1 MWNIFQVDK
10 VQYVQNIKINNVE
23 LSNDLFRIN
32 VTGDVVNSSDDN
44 YPSGGIT
51 VKVEKI
57 SNLVNELKGEFKKLS
72 EAKKPSIP
80 TNGID
85 LINEQSQQQ
94 NQVQNYDIFLN
105 NISEKLT
112 NISSEIALKNS
123 ASKDEIAQFDVR
135 REKNLEIMKKLAND
149 AKPTAAKEK

>member
-1 MWNIFQVDK
+1 MDLI
-10 VQYVQNIKINNVE
+10 
-23 LSNDLFRIN
+23 SNDLFKVNI
-32 VTGDVVNSSDDN
+32 TGDVVNSSDDN

-57 SNLVNELKGEFKKLS
+57 SNLVDQLKTEFKKLA
-72 EAKKPSIP
+72 EAKKSSVPS
-80 TNGID
+80 NGSD
-85 LINEQSQQQ
+85 LINDQAQQQ

-112 NISSEIALKNS
+112 SISAEIALKNS

-135 REKNLEIMKKLAND
+135 REKNLEFLVNEVSVREIVGKF
-149 AKPTAAKEK
+149 

>member
-1 MWNIFQVDK
+1 MF
-10 VQYVQNIKINNVE
+10 KIN
-23 LSNDLFRIN
+23 I
-32 VTGDVVNSSDDN
+32 TGDVINSSDDN

-57 SNLVNELKGEFKKLS
+57 SGLVNQLKGEFKKLS

-80 TNGID
+80 SNGAD
-85 LINEQSQQQ
+85 LINDQSQQQ

-105 NISEKLT
+105 NISEKL
-112 NISSEIALKNS
+112 NDISNEIALKNS

-135 REKNLEIMKKLAND
+135 REKNLEFLVNEVSVREIVGKF
-149 AKPTAAKEK
+149 